1 MHPVDLLIFDL
12 DGTLIDS
19 KDDIATCVNLTLA
32 EVGLPTKDPK
42 VIYGYVGDGVR
53 RLLQQA
59 VGEGKQEQFKKT
71 MRIFR
76 GHYLAHLLDTTRFYP
91 GVEDVLDHFKG
102 KKKTVVT
109 NKPIEYTEKIIDGLK
124 ARERFDLILGGD
136 GLNNL
141 KPHPEMLHK
150 VLEEMEVRRDRA
162 VMVGDGINDI
172 LAARAAGIR
181 ICAVGYGLGDPVR
194 LKKGEPD
201 FFCERIEELKEL
213 FS

>member
-1 MHPVDLLIFDL
+1 MHPVELIIFDL

-19 KDDIATCVNLTLA
+19 KDDIASCVNHTLKDL
-32 EVGLPTKDPK
+32 GLPMKEPK

-59 VGEGKQEQFKKT
+59 VGEGNQEQFKKA
-71 MRIFR
+71 MKIFR

-91 GVEDVLDHFKG
+91 GVEEVLDHFKS
-102 KKKTVVT
+102 KKKAVVT
-109 NKPIEYTEKIIDGLK
+109 NKPIEYTEKIMDGLK
-124 ARERFDLILGGD
+124 AREQFDLILGGD
-136 GLNNL
+136 GMNNL

-150 VLEEMEVRRDRA
+150 VLEEMEVRRDRS

-181 ICAVGYGLGDPVR
+181 ICAVGYGLGDSER

-201 FFCERIEELKEL
+201 FFCEQIEELKDL
-213 FS
+213 FC